1 MRVPLGWLQEFF
13 EEPLPETGRLVE
25 LLDGLGL
32 AVETV
37 HHEAAAP
44 AGVLSARVV
53 GVSPI
58 LGSDHLLEVEALP
71 DEAGPPVQVVCGA
84 PNVRPGM
91 VTALALPG
99 TDLPGLGAVTERE
112 MLGVASRGVLAS
124 PRELGV
130 YDYQG
135 GLIAL
140 PADTPLGL
148 DLAALWPA
156 ETVVELELTPNRG
169 DAFSLLGVAR
179 DLGAKLGWR
188 VLHPAAGLDRGDPSL
203 DDGLSIEVFEP
214 DLCPRFTLRA
224 IHKVSIGPSPAWLQ
238 RKLAHL
244 GLRPRNNVVDATNLA
259 TFAIGQP
266 SHAYDARV
274 LTGGVIQVRLA
285 RPGERL
291 ELLNEDEIEL
301 DPEDLVIAT
310 PAGAAGDRASGP
322 GGGEADSRAIGLAGV
337 MGGLHDSV
345 VDDTSEVALEVALF
359 DPVTVRRA
367 ARRHKLVTDA
377 RSRFERGVDPNLQPA
392 ASAYVSHL
400 IQQVAGGS
408 IDEGVGLFGSDMRR
422 PAVAFRPERVSFL
435 MDFEVVPARQR
446 DYLAALGCE
455 VEGESAAGS
464 WSVTPPSWRYD
475 LGLEEDL
482 VEEVAR
488 LHGYEHVGLSV
499 PSMFFVP
506 PPTDPTHRTLRQRLA
521 ALGLQETVTYV
532 FTSDAELERSG
543 SPAAR
548 VRLAAPQGQ
557 DRAVLRTSL
566 LPGLLAAAVTNRRA
580 PALAMFEIG
589 RVFLEAEEER
599 LAVLLRGP
607 VLQGG
612 WRQDVPTDFFM
623 LKGLLEQIASLA
635 GAELTTRRCEHPQLH
650 PGVAAEVLW
659 QGEVVGHAG
668 RVHPEI
674 EARYEQ
680 GELYVAELRLPLASG
695 AVRFREFSRQPFA
708 ERDLAVIAPIGV
720 SYAALERLCA
730 AAAGDKLESLEPF
743 DVYQGSQV
751 PAGSRSVALRL
762 RFRDAARSLTDAE
775 VDDAMANVIEALRG
789 AGYDIRA

>member
-32 AVETV
+32 AVETI
-37 HHEAAAP
+37 HHESAAP
-44 AGVLSARVV
+44 AGVLTARVV
-53 GVSPI
+53 GVEPI
-58 LGSDHLLEVEALP
+58 AGSDHLLRVEALH
-71 DEAGPPVQVVCGA
+71 DEAGPAVQVVCGA
-84 PNVRPGM
+84 PNVRLGM

-99 TDLPGLGAVTERE
+99 TSLPGLGAVTERE
-112 MLGVASRGVLAS
+112 MLSVASRGVLAS

-130 YDYQG
+130 YDFQG

-140 PADTPLGL
+140 PADTALGL
-148 DLAALWPA
+148 DLAGLWSA

-188 VLHPAAGLDRGDPSL
+188 VIHPAAGLDRGDPSR
-203 DDGLSIEVFEP
+203 DDGLTIEVFEP
-214 DLCPRFTLRA
+214 GLCPRFTMRA
-224 IHKVSIGPSPAWLQ
+224 IHGVSIGPSPAWLQ

-244 GLRPRNNVVDATNLA
+244 GLRPRNNVVDVTNLA
-259 TFAIGQP
+259 TFAVGQP

-285 RPGERL
+285 RAGERL

-310 PAGAAGDRASGP
+310 PEGAADGQTSGR
-322 GGGEADSRAIGLAGV
+322 GGEADSRAIGLAGV

-359 DPVTVRRA
+359 DQVAVRRA

-377 RSRFERGVDPNLQPA
+377 RTRFERGVDPNLQPL

-408 IDEGVGLFGSDMRR
+408 VDDGVSLFGGDTRR
-422 PAVAFRPERVSFL
+422 PSVAFRPERVSFL
-435 MDFEVVPARQR
+435 MDFEVAPARQR
-446 DYLAALGCE
+446 DYLEALGCE
-455 VEGESAAGS
+455 VGEETGAGT

-566 LPGLLAAAVTNRRA
+566 LPGLLAAAVTNRRT

-607 VLQGG
+607 ALQGG
-612 WRQDVPTDFFM
+612 WRQDVPTDFFT
-623 LKGLLEQIASLA
+623 LKGLLEQLASLA

-659 QGEVVGHAG
+659 QGEVVGYAG

-680 GELYVAELRLPLASG
+680 GELYVAELRLPLVAG

-720 SYAALERLCA
+720 GYADLERLCA

-751 PAGSRSVALRL
+751 PAGNRSVALRL

-775 VDDAMANVIEALRG
+775 VDDAMANVIEAVRG